1 MTACIEL
8 TPKQKEYRRMAV
20 KTWNVKVGATRSG
33 KTYGDYWLIP
43 RRIRE
48 VRGLEGLYVFL
59 GNTKGTLQRNVIE
72 PMQAIWGAENV
83 GNIGADNTAHI
94 FGEKVYCLGADNVK
108 HVNRLRGS
116 SIKYCYGDEVVT
128 WNQDV
133 FNMLKSRLDK
143 AYSRCDLT
151 CNPEGPTHWFK
162 RELDRAGEDWYI
174 QTYTI
179 DDNPMLSDE
188 VRERMKRDYNGTVFY
203 QRYILG
209 LWALS
214 EGALFTTAP
223 ATCGDTSALR
233 NGIAHIDAAYGGEDY
248 TALTCGRRRGS
259 TIYLYGRLWHQH
271 VDTVLDAALAECEK
285 MMCAPVHVESNGDK
299 GYLAREIQARGVPAH
314 KYAEKQNKY
323 LKIATYLRKWW
334 GNVVFLEGTDRA
346 YIDQIMDY
354 TEEAE
359 HDDAP
364 DSAASIC
371 RIFDGSQMASTA
383 RKVDMGF

>member
-1 MTACIEL
+1 MNSCIEL
-8 TPKQKEYRRMAV
+8 TPKQKEYRREAT

-48 VRGLEGLYVFL
+48 VRGLDGLYLFL

-72 PMQAIWGAENV
+72 PMQAIWGAEMV
-83 GNIGADNTAHI
+83 SNIGADNTARV

-143 AYSRCDLT
+143 AYSCCDLT

-162 RELDRAGEDWYI
+162 KELDRAAESASEDWYV

-179 DDNPMLSDE
+179 DDNPMLPSE
-188 VRERMKRDYNGTVFY
+188 VRERMKRDYAGTVLY

-214 EGALFTTAP
+214 DGALFTTEPPTTKDA
-223 ATCGDTSALR
+223 DMLR
-233 NGIAHIDAAYGGEDY
+233 DGIAHIDAAYGGADY
-248 TALTCGRRRGS
+248 TALTCGRRRGDK
-259 TIYLYGRLWHQH
+259 IYLYGRLWHRH
-271 VDTVLDAALAECEK
+271 VDTVLDAALTECGRL
-285 MMCAPVHVESNGDK
+285 MCGPVYVETNGDK
-299 GYLAREIQARGVPAH
+299 GYLGREIQRRGVATH
-314 KYAEKQNKY
+314 KYAEVLNKY
-323 LKIATYLRKWW
+323 QKIASYLRKWW
-334 GNVVFLEGTDRA
+334 GNIVFLEGTDRA

-364 DSAASIC
+364 DSAACVC
-371 RIFDGSQMASTA
+371 RTLD
-383 RKVDMGF
+383 RRE